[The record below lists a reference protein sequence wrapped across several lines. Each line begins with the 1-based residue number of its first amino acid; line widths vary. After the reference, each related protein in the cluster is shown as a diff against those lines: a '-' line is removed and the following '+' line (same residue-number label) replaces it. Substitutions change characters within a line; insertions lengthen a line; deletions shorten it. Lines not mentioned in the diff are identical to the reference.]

1 MILNLKEP
9 LLLRQKAYIDGH
21 WCDAD
26 ENHTIA
32 VTHPATGEDIGTV
45 PLMGQI
51 ETRRAIN
58 AANTAL
64 ASWREKTA
72 NERGAVVRKWSDLM
86 LAHVDDLAF
95 IMSCEQGKPLAK
107 ARGEV
112 VYAASFID
120 WFAEEG
126 RRTYSKRTYGD
137 SIPSPTKGS
146 GLVVI
151 KEPIGVCAA
160 ITPWNFPAAMITRK
174 VGPAL
179 AAGCTIVLKPA
190 ETSPFSALALAVL
203 AEQAGCAGRRI
214 QHRHWRCT
222 RNRAGDDVQFC
233 RSQVDL
239 HGLYRGRAF
248 ADAVCAKKKTA
259 AMVLG
264 ENKYLKI

>member
-1 MILNLKEP
+1 MIWNLKEP
-9 LLLRQKAYIDGH
+9 LLLRQKAFIDGH

-86 LAHVDDLAF
+86 LAHADDLAF
-95 IMSCEQGKPLAK
+95 IMTCEQGKPLAE

-120 WFAEEG
+120 WFSEEA
-126 RRTYSKRTYGD
+126 RHTYGD

-146 GLVVI
+146 RLVVI

-190 ETSPFSALALAVL
+190 ETSPFPALALAVL
-203 AEQAGCAGRRI
+203 AEQAGVPAGVINIVTGTAREI
-214 QHRHWRCT
+214 
-222 RNRAGDDVQFC
+222 
-233 RSQVDL
+233 
-239 HGLYRGRAF
+239 GLEMTSNSVVRKLTFTGSTEVGRLLMQS
-248 ADAVCAKKKTA
+248 VPKKKLPQWCWART
-259 AMVLG
+259 
-264 ENKYLKI
+264 NI